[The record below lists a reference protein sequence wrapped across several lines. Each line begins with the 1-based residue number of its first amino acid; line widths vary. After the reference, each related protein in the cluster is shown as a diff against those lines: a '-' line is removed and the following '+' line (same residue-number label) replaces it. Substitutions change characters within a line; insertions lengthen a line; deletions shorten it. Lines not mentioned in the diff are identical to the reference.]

1 MKGSMHLLSSLSSA
15 MGEYL
20 SLRTDDF
27 KKNVV
32 KGLSVGFS
40 RVLAM
45 IVIVMMLVIVL
56 AIFAFASVI
65 LLGEAIGSLSG
76 AAGIIGG
83 ALLIVVLILF
93 LLRKTLFLNM
103 FEDLFEKVIDTDTP
117 EQGLKSFLLILV
129 RNLRNELSEE

>member
-65 LLGEAIGSLSG
+65 LLGEAIGSFSG
-76 AAGIIGG
+76 ASFIVGG
-83 ALLIVVLILF
+83 VYLLGAATVFI
-93 LLRKTLFLNM
+93 LRKRLL
-103 FEDLFEKVIDTDTP
+103 
-117 EQGLKSFLLILV
+117 SF
-129 RNLRNELSEE
+129 SAA